1 MHSSIHRRVAT
12 AMVVGLASIIV
23 FGDVA
28 SAQLSARFVQPPRAL
43 TQRLGEAAEAIDDQ
57 RFSDAIVLLGDL
69 MERKTSDED
78 DPTLQSQDFFL
89 EISDD
94 ETQHLSQ
101 TVQQQCRAMIG
112 NLPSKGWETYQLQ
125 FGALAEKLFREAS
138 QQRDWEKLEEVR
150 RKYYHTEAGYKAS
163 FLLAQNELLRGRAI
177 SASILLDDVTIHPR
191 ATRIC
196 GPELKLLHAAAC
208 YMADRKLPA
217 EVANQPITLT
227 NGETIDDVR
236 AWVKA
241 NYSKT
246 LVANPHTKNNLL
258 TGATTERNGNGAGE
272 TPLPSEK
279 WSTITATSPQQD
291 KKIDELEA
299 DILRQHQLLP
309 PSWLPLQIGDLVLYR
324 NTDKIWGMEFATGRR
339 IWPYPPWQDEQEP
352 SPNQAGN
359 PLFGRTTIR
368 STSPADQWKMRVWN
382 DMPHGQMSSDGKAVF
397 LIEDLDAVM
406 PPPPSRMIG
415 IRPMRVTGQQ
425 GNTLTAVELKS
436 EGKLLWQIGSSP
448 TIDSPLNGA
457 LFLSAPIVVEGS
469 LYTVVEIAGDITLV
483 CLNPATGELNWLQQ
497 LAAVE
502 GAPFLA
508 DQERRV
514 SGATLSYNEGVLVC
528 PTGAGATIGV
538 NLIDRTL
545 RWGNAYPRRAVSL
558 NNRPFTVRQSIPDN
572 SHDRWINWGPIIDQQ
587 NVILTPAISDSLLCL
602 DLLSGKTRFTKSRD
616 GLFYAAGIRDGLLVA
631 VGADRVNGYDIQDGS
646 FLWRTDQDL
655 APGDQQVV
663 GRGVFGQD
671 TYFLPLSGNTLA
683 QVSLADGSVIKRQ
696 KTQYPLGNLVA
707 VQGSLLSQ
715 DANRIVRAQGKE
727 SLRETVEFLLQKN
740 PDDVSSLTDK
750 AQVLLDD
757 GDMVEA
763 LKLLDRARE
772 LDPSNADVLDTSI
785 KAYLSLL
792 RTSKSPSAKLLQE
805 LDALIDM
812 PDDRREFIAMRLRSA
827 LDSDEIST
835 ATKMI
840 IELSDSASA
849 FNLPRDQGL
858 PKTLTAEETSQR
870 DLSFDAW
877 LAGKATEIEAKAKAS
892 GKSAE
897 VNELVNAHLNST
909 ETQELT
915 TTDQLETLAR
925 QFAPFHPQQLQTSLA
940 KRLLANQSALG
951 AERALMGQT
960 RADQW
965 LNTPQPV
972 GTPAQLELLSKL
984 YKDAGMSPDAD
995 YLKSVL
1001 AGDDAPAKVPSQV
1014 VTRGSSIPLDIPQP
1028 VSARFVN
1035 RIRNIPGQNSL
1046 RATAPS
1052 IQGGNSYRGW
1062 VITNDYLGTRL
1073 QDPQGTTISIPAPPR
1088 PSSGS
1093 SQSNCVGVFSGGAF
1107 LLQRAGKLSL
1117 LDMTTIASQRRSD
1130 MLRWSQDFAKEAGGN
1145 ITRRN
1150 RATVFGDAQPRYFG
1164 TGASTTQAEFRV
1176 GPILGD
1182 RVIVLNNSTLSAIDV
1197 MTGDRIWARSGVP
1210 STGHLLV
1217 KEDQIALVTPS
1228 QYGNNLTDGEVTVY
1242 SISDGQLL
1250 ETRPWKYGEVWSAN
1264 GKHVVAYQQET
1275 GASIA
1280 TVRLIEPLT
1289 NEVIIEIEAPVAQP
1303 VNDQAAR
1310 GFGRIIQ
1317 DRFMVLYDTN
1327 GRLVIWDIIGGKQ
1340 LCQHETEALP
1350 DLGYLHVLW
1359 MQGQLL
1365 VVPAEE
1371 QQPSETGD
1379 GYLVQHSTTHQPA
1392 RRIYAISTTDGS
1404 INWDKAFEQ
1413 AWGITILQ
1421 PYASPVILLT
1431 RMLRKY
1437 TITDVDKYID
1447 VNMLSVSDGKQLYLK
1462 KDHKVSKTT
1471 NGFETTQLVRPA
1483 QQQIIAKIGGESVT
1497 FTFGETPKPS
1507 VLNLNR

>member
-1 MHSSIHRRVAT
+1 MHRSIHRRAAT
-12 AMVVGLASIIV
+12 ALVVGLTSIV
-23 FGDVA
+23 FTCDVA

-43 TQRLGEAAEAIDDQ
+43 TQLLGEATEAIDDE
-57 RFSDAIVLLGDL
+57 RYSDAIVLLGDL
-69 MERKTSDED
+69 MERKVSDED
-78 DPTLQSQDFFL
+78 DPTLQSQDYFL
-89 EISDD
+89 EIEED
-94 ETQHLSQ
+94 ETQHLNQ
-101 TVQQQCRAMIG
+101 TVQQKCRTMIG
-112 NLPSKGWETYQLQ
+112 NLPTKGWETYQLQ
-125 FGALAEKLFREAS
+125 FGALAEKLFQEAS
-138 QQRDWEKLEEVR
+138 EQRDWERLKAVR
-150 RKYYHTEAGYKAS
+150 RKYFHTEAGYKAS
-163 FLLAQNELLRGRAI
+163 FLLAQNELLLGRAI
-177 SASILLDDVTIHPR
+177 SASILLDDVTVHPR
-191 ATRIC
+191 AARIC

-217 EVANQPITLT
+217 EIANQPLKLT
-227 NGETIDDVR
+227 GGETIDDVR
-236 AWVKA
+236 GWVRA
-241 NYSKT
+241 NYSKS

-258 TGATTERNGNGAGE
+258 TGSTTERNGNGAGE

-324 NTDKIWGMEFATGRR
+324 NTDKIWGMEYATGRR
-339 IWPYPPWQDEQEP
+339 IWPYPPWQEEQETT
-352 SPNQAGN
+352 PNQSGN
-359 PLFGRTTIR
+359 VVFGRTTVR

-382 DMPHGQMSSDGKAVF
+382 DMPHGQMTSDGKAVF
-397 LIEDLDAVM
+397 LIEDLDAVL
-406 PPPPSRMIG
+406 PPPPSRIIG
-415 IRPMRVTGQQ
+415 IRPMRVTGQS

-502 GAPFLA
+502 GAPFLS

-514 SGATLSYNEGVLVC
+514 SGATLSYSEGVLVC

-558 NNRPFTVRQSIPDN
+558 TNRPFTVRQSIPDN

-602 DLLSGKTRFTKSRD
+602 DLLTGKTRFTKSRD
-616 GLFYAAGIRDGLLVA
+616 GLFYAAGIRDGQLLA
-631 VGADRVNGYDIQDGS
+631 VGADRVNCYDIQDGS

-683 QVSLADGSVIKRQ
+683 HVSLEDGSVVKRQ

-727 SLRETVEFLLQKN
+727 SLREAVEFLLQQN
-740 PDDVSSLTDK
+740 PDDVASLTDK

-792 RTSKSPSAKLLQE
+792 RTSKNPSAKLLQE

-877 LAGKATEIEAKAKAS
+877 LAGKAAEIEAKAEAS
-892 GKSAE
+892 GKSSE
-897 VNELVNAHLNST
+897 VKELIDGHLNST

-915 TTDQLETLAR
+915 TIDQLETLAR
-925 QFAPFHPQQLQTSLA
+925 QFAPFHPEELKTSLA
-940 KRLLANQSALG
+940 KRLLANQSAFG

-965 LNTPQPV
+965 LNTPQPI
-972 GTPAQLELLSKL
+972 GTETQLELLSKI

-995 YLKSVL
+995 YLKSVMD
-1001 AGDDAPAKVPSQV
+1001 GEEGPPAVPSQV
-1014 VTRGSSIPLDIPQP
+1014 VTRGSSQPLDINQP
-1028 VSARFVN
+1028 VTARFVN

-1073 QDPQGTTISIPAPPR
+1073 QDPLGTTLSIPAPPR
-1088 PSSGS
+1088 PSGSS
-1093 SQSNCVGVFSGGAF
+1093 SQSNCVGIFSGGAF
-1107 LLQRAGKLSL
+1107 LLQRAGKLSM
-1117 LDMTTIASQRRSD
+1117 LDMTTIATQRRSD
-1130 MLRWSQDFAKEAGGN
+1130 MLRWSQDFAKETGGS
-1145 ITRRN
+1145 ITRRS

-1164 TGASTTQAEFRV
+1164 TTGSTSQSEFRV

-1210 STGHLLV
+1210 GTGQMIAKDDLV
-1217 KEDQIALVTPS
+1217 ALVTPS
-1228 QYGNNLTDGEVTVY
+1228 QYGNNLTDGTVNVY
-1242 SISDGQLL
+1242 SISDGRLVD
-1250 ETRPWKYGEVWSAN
+1250 TRPWKHGEVWSAN
-1264 GKHVVAYQQET
+1264 GNHVLAYQQET
-1275 GASIA
+1275 GASVA
-1280 TVRLIEPLT
+1280 TVRLVEPMT
-1289 NEVIIEIEAPVAQP
+1289 DKVVQEIEAPVAQP
-1303 VNDQAAR
+1303 VNDEGTR
-1310 GFGRIIQ
+1310 GFGRVIQ
-1317 DRFMVLYDTN
+1317 DRFMVLYDN
-1327 GRLVIWDIIGGKQ
+1327 SGRLVIWDIIGGKE
-1340 LCQHETEALP
+1340 LCRHETEALP
-1350 DLGYLHVLW
+1350 DLGFLHVLW

-1379 GYLVQHSTTHQPA
+1379 GYLVQNATTHQPA

-1404 INWDKAFEQ
+1404 MNWEKTFDQ
-1413 AWGITILQ
+1413 AWGITIVQ

-1437 TITDVDKYID
+1437 TVTDVDKFID
-1447 VNMLSVSDGKQLYLK
+1447 VTMLSVSDGKELYLK
-1462 KDHKVSKTT
+1462 EGHKVSKTT

-1483 QQQIIAKIGGESVT
+1483 QRQIIAKIGGESVT
-1497 FTFGETPKPS
+1497 FTFGEPTKS
-1507 VLNLNR
+1507 ASAQR